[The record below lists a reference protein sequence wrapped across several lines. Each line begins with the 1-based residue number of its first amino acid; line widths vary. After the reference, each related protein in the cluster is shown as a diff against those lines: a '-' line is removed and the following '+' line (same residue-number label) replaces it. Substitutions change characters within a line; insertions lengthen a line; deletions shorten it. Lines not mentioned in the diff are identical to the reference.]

1 MDNDS
6 IVLKEAAD
14 AVTLIDIQYRLATFN
29 EKKKLKKSRDAAFST
44 YSIARL
50 DLIEEGIICTDE
62 DVEAMHEIRQEIK
75 AAADVQTLLRAIP
88 RFITFLIGI

>member
-6 IVLKEAAD
+6 IVLDEAAS
-14 AVTLIDIQYRLATFN
+14 AVTYIDIQYRLANFN

-44 YSIARL
+44 YSMTRL
-50 DLIEEGIICTDE
+50 ELLEEGVICTDE
-62 DVEAMHEIRQEIK
+62 DVTAMQEIRREIEE
-75 AAADVQTLLRAIP
+75 AAETQTLIRAIP